1 MKKVNEEH
9 PVYVSLRDW
18 SKVYKTNIHIN
29 TVAEKTERIP
39 SLSVPF
45 TKQTETKCARQVYV
59 LPH

>member
-18 SKVYKTNIHIN
+18 SKVRKTN
-29 TVAEKTERIP
+29 TVAEKTKHFP
-39 SLSVPF
+39 SLSFLP
-45 TKQTETKCARQVYV
+45 TKQTKIKCARQVYI